1 MHIANFH
8 AKILHFFLNFFI
20 CLSLEFLH
28 IANFIAKILHCS
40 EIFFVWFS
48 FGILPFANFIAK
60 ILHYL
65 VSFLFCFYEKN
76 IWNLQILLQKI
87 CTTTKSL
94 GLSHLRLL
102 YSKFIQ
108 SHLVFTL
115 APSPFPPSTLVRW
128 LHVLCA
134 GCSVE
139 QIKFWVQ
146 S

>member
-1 MHIANFH
+1 MHIANLL
-8 AKILHFFLNFFI
+8 AKILLQKFCIFLNFFI

-28 IANFIAKILHCS
+28 IANFSAKILHYS

-65 VSFLFCFYEKN
+65 VTFLLCFYEKN

-94 GLSHLRLL
+94 GLSHLRYL
-102 YSKFIQ
+102 YSKFVQ

-115 APSPFPPSTLVRW
+115 TPSPFPQPLLGGSTV
-128 LHVLCA
+128 
-134 GCSVE
+134 SVHDAP
-139 QIKFWVQ
+139 
-146 S
+146 